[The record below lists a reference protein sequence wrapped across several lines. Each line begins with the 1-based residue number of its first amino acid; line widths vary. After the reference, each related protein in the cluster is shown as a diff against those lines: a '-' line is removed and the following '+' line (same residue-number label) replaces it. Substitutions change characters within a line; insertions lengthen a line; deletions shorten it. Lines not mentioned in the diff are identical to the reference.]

1 MHSVISYQLS
11 ALSSQ
16 LSALSFQLSAF
27 SSQPSALSYQLS
39 AFSSQPSA
47 TFGER
52 ATMVAGVCFL
62 RILPER
68 INRMK
73 QQLKAEG

>member
-1 MHSVISYQLS
+1 
-11 ALSSQ
+11 
-16 LSALSFQLSAF
+16 
-27 SSQPSALSYQLS
+27 
-39 AFSSQPSA
+39 
-47 TFGER
+47 
-52 ATMVAGVCFL
+52 MVAGVCFL